1 MGTAPADRAA
11 ATRVSVLTLHLTEDR
26 ITRWML
32 TLTTASVFD
41 AAHNMTKVRHL
52 RKVIRSAVLPQ
63 GEAEVLALDI
73 SEGAPFTIP
82 NGQGAQAAQAR
93 AALTPIRFFN
103 LATIAVME
111 RPGDTMPWNALAVLQ
126 GILGNIFTVAARTD
140 ELSNVQAMAAHFRHF
155 HPECPS
161 DATLARALRNIEG
174 DTRLPISME
183 PITTDADELFSA
195 AIDGLDYQ
203 NPARKL
209 QIEERRIRLLL
220 DEVSLM
226 LIYGSLPS
234 HHDNALSHLHQISPV

>member
-1 MGTAPADRAA
+1 MGSAPADRAA
-11 ATRVSVLTLHLTEDR
+11 AARVSVLTLRLTEDR

-52 RKVIRSAVLPQ
+52 RKVIRAAVLPQ
-63 GEAEVLALDI
+63 GEAEVVAADI
-73 SEGAPFTIP
+73 SEGAPFAIP
-82 NGQGAQAAQAR
+82 NGQGAQAAQVR
-93 AALTPIRFFN
+93 AALIPIRFFN

-126 GILGNIFTVAARTD
+126 GILGNIFTIAARTD

-183 PITTDADELFSA
+183 PVSTDADELFSA

-226 LIYGSLPS
+226 LIYGSLLS
-234 HHDNALSHLHQISPV
+234 HHDNASFLHQISPV